1 MFNKIKKDKK
11 KLQTYAH
18 KIIPGLS
25 GLLGK
30 RPEMYLPG
38 GNWPTYYKKA
48 KGITILG
55 IDKKKYTQSQ
65 KQWNLMMNNLPNDIN
80 FEKLSVNEIAKKYK
94 LPINDLQMYL
104 NKWEKKRLISREI

>member
-1 MFNKIKKDKK
+1 MFNKIKKIR

-48 KGITILG
+48 KGITIWG
-55 IDKKKYTQSQ
+55 IDKKYLDFTMCWY
-65 KQWNLMMNNLPNDIN
+65 WN
-80 FEKLSVNEIAKKYK
+80 KC
-94 LPINDLQMYL
+94 
-104 NKWEKKRLISREI
+104 SRVF